1 MILIGLYHLF
11 SVAIFSIVVFIDI
24 YTVTILTSSK
34 TSSSKETRLGLSFVV
49 TSIIT
54 FCIIHYN
61 DLLFDE
67 LTLSIFTIVSGT
79 LIGIFME
86 SRHKHRTEYL
96 SNASEE
102 LKPVAR
108 IPYLR
113 VIGSILF
120 SILFFLFW
128 QWVGQQVLLATF
140 F

>member
-11 SVAIFSIVVFIDI
+11 SVAIFSIVVFIDV

-34 TSSSKETRLGLSFVV
+34 TRFSKETRLGLSFVV

-54 FCIIHYN
+54 FCIIHYY
-61 DLLFDE
+61 DLLFNE
-67 LTLSIFTIVSGT
+67 LTLSIFTIISGI
-79 LIGIFME
+79 LMGIFLE
-86 SRHKHRTEYL
+86 SRHKQRTKYL

-128 QWVGQQVLLATF
+128 QWVGKQVLLATF